1 MKKKKYALLLLMS
14 LTMVFLTSCAD
25 KKNGNGS
32 DEPSVPDEKYEQPVT
47 HVYSDTEGSEG
58 TVKELR
64 TDGTVV
70 LDAATVKSAPQK
82 GEIIVS
88 GVTDA
93 APEGFLYHVEGVQ
106 QSGGNIIVTT
116 SPATLNEVLPDNHL
130 EQPLEFSLAD
140 DETNAQAAPGVD
152 ASGGINLKK
161 QFELLHYNANLS
173 LNYPLSGKV
182 SFSKFEKSEYVKVS
196 GKVDMSLGGSFIW
209 DCKNNVPER
218 CGVTLNGSIG
228 AKINMEAAVKV
239 EPKDV
244 EKLRWKFPYETKLKP
259 ITFMAGY
266 VPVVIVPTVQYYVGV
281 MSSSGKIYAKWKL
294 LDFDALGFDA
304 RLIWSNQGSATGG
317 HWDYGFTPKT
327 DFGNKE
333 FREYLVD
340 MLNAEVG
347 LSGEVKLAVWPY
359 LRFKLYNAE
368 SVSAAVGIAGYA
380 GLSGEIGW
388 KYDANYFTWDDLDIM
403 DDVSLSAGIAVP
415 LEGKFEFNVFG
426 KKIGGTLTQDLNVL
440 DVPLVQGATFFP
452 VFNDFFMTPVEDA
465 NTEQNVHVRAQK
477 GATNFTVFSS
487 WVSDYGFA
495 YAKVEKDANG
505 NDNHNRN
512 WQFVSLKSNYGT
524 ANTAYMIETDIPTS
538 GLAGNATYEVRP
550 YSIIKVGSL
559 QRVCFRN
566 GGKFKTGNAPGN
578 GVIVDVTGIVL

>member
-1 MKKKKYALLLLMS
+1 MKVKKYAMLLMLS
-14 LTMVFLTSCAD
+14 AAALLWSSCSKD
-25 KKNGNGS
+25 SGG
-32 DEPSVPDEKYEQPVT
+32 DEPAPPEQEYVQPVT
-47 HVYSDTEGSEG
+47 HVYSDDSSTEAI
-58 TVKELR
+58 VKEVR
-64 TDGTVV
+64 ADGTVV
-70 LDAATVKSAPQK
+70 LDAATAKKIPQV

-93 APEGFLYHVEGVQ
+93 APEGFLYHVESVQ
-106 QSGGNIIVTT
+106 QSGGNVTIKT

-140 DETNAQAAPGVD
+140 DETNAQAAPGVT

-161 QFELLHYNANLS
+161 QFELLHYSANLS

-182 SFSKFEKSEYVKVS
+182 SFSKFEKSEYVKVG

-209 DCKNNVPER
+209 ECKNNVPQR
-218 CGVTLNGSIG
+218 CGMTLNGSIG

-244 EKLRWKFPYETKLKP
+244 DKLRWKFPYETRLKP

-304 RLIWSNQGSATGG
+304 RLIWSNQTSVTGG

-333 FREYLVD
+333 WKEYLVD

-359 LRFKLYNAE
+359 LRFKLYNYE
-368 SVSAAVGIAGYA
+368 GSSVAMGIAGYA

-388 KYDANYFTWDDLDIM
+388 KYDANYFTWDDFDIM
-403 DDVSLSAGIAVP
+403 DNASLSAGIAVP
-415 LEGKFEFNVFG
+415 LEGKLQFNVFG
-426 KKIGGTLTQDLNVL
+426 KKIGGTLTHDLDILN
-440 DVPLVQGATFFP
+440 VPLVQGATFFP
-452 VFNDFFMTPVEDA
+452 SFNDFFMTPEEDA
-465 NTEQNVHVRAQK
+465 NTSENVHVRAQK
-477 GATNFTVFSS
+477 GATNFTVFNS

-512 WQFVSLKSNYGT
+512 WQFVSLKSKYGT
-524 ANTAYMIETDIPTS
+524 ANTAYMIETDIPTRD
-538 GLAGNATYEVRP
+538 LAQNATYEVRP

-559 QRVCFRN
+559 QRVCFRK
-566 GGKFKTGNAPGN
+566 GGKFKTGNDPGN
-578 GVIVDVTGIVL
+578 GVIVDVPGTLL

>member
-1 MKKKKYALLLLMS
+1 MRTNKITYFLLLL
-14 LTMVFLTSCAD
+14 LTMVTLSSCHD
-25 KKNGNGS
+25 KKGGGS
-32 DEPSVPDEKYEQPVT
+32 DEPSIPDEKYEQPVT
-47 HVYSDTEGSEG
+47 HVYSDAENSEG
-58 TVKELR
+58 VVKEVR
-64 TDGTVV
+64 SDGTVV
-70 LDAATVKSAPQK
+70 IDAASVKAVPQK

-106 QSGGNIIVTT
+106 QSGGNIVITT
-116 SPATLNEVLPDNHL
+116 SPATLNEVLPDASI
-130 EQPLEFSLAD
+130 EEPLAFSLTD
-140 DETNAQAAPGVD
+140 DETNAQAAPQVYG
-152 ASGGINLKK
+152 SGGINLKK

-173 LNYPLSGKV
+173 LSYPLSGKV

-196 GKVDMSLGGSFIW
+196 GNVDVSLGGSFIW
-209 DCKNNVPER
+209 ECKNNVPQR
-218 CGVTLNGSIG
+218 CGMTLNGSVG

-239 EPKDV
+239 EPQDV
-244 EKLRWKFPYETKLKP
+244 DKLRWKFPYETKLKP
-259 ITFMAGY
+259 ITFFVGY
-266 VPVVIVPTVQYYVGV
+266 VPVVIVPEVEYYVGV

-304 RLIWSNQGSATGG
+304 RLIWSNQASTTGG

-333 FREYLVD
+333 WKEYLVD

-347 LSGEVKLAVWPY
+347 LSGEVKIAVWPY
-359 LRFKLYNAE
+359 LRYKLYNYTGTSLAIG
-368 SVSAAVGIAGYA
+368 VAGYA

-403 DDVSLSAGIAVP
+403 DNVSLSAGIAVP
-415 LEGKFEFNVFG
+415 LEGKLEFNVFG
-426 KKIGGTLTQDLNVL
+426 KKIGGTLTHDLDILN
-440 DVPLVQGATFFP
+440 VPLVEGATFFP

-465 NTEQNVHVRAQK
+465 NTYQDVHVRAQK
-477 GATNFTVFSS
+477 GATNFTVFNS

-512 WQFVSLKSNYGT
+512 WQFVSLKSKYGT
-524 ANTAYMIETDIPTS
+524 TNTAYMIETDIPTAD
-538 GLAGNATYEVRP
+538 LAGNATYEVRP
-550 YSIIKVGSL
+550 YSIIKVGSM
-559 QRVCFRN
+559 QRVCFRK

>member
-1 MKKKKYALLLLMS
+1 MLLMLSMTALLWS
-14 LTMVFLTSCAD
+14 SCSKD
-25 KKNGNGS
+25 SGV
-32 DEPSVPDEKYEQPVT
+32 DEPAPPEPEYVQPVT
-47 HVYSDTEGSEG
+47 HVYSDDSSTEAI
-58 TVKELR
+58 VKEVR
-64 TDGTVV
+64 ADGTVV
-70 LDAATVKSAPQK
+70 LDAATAKIIPQVC
-82 GEIIVS
+82 EIIVS

-93 APEGFLYHVEGVQ
+93 APEGFLYHVESVQ
-106 QSGGNIIVTT
+106 QSGGNVTIKT

-140 DETNAQAAPGVD
+140 DETNAQAAPGVT

-161 QFELLHYNANLS
+161 QFELLHYSANLS

-182 SFSKFEKSEYVKVS
+182 SFSKFEKSEYVKVG

-209 DCKNNVPER
+209 DCKNNVPQR

-244 EKLRWKFPYETKLKP
+244 EKLRWKFPYETRLKP

-304 RLIWSNQGSATGG
+304 RLIWSNQTSVTGG

-333 FREYLVD
+333 WKEYLVD

-359 LRFKLYNAE
+359 LRFKLYNYE
-368 SVSAAVGIAGYA
+368 GSSVAMGVAGYA

-388 KYDANYFTWDDLDIM
+388 KYDANYFTWDDFDIM
-403 DDVSLSAGIAVP
+403 DNASLSAGIAVP
-415 LEGKFEFNVFG
+415 LEGKLQFNVFG
-426 KKIGGTLTQDLNVL
+426 KKIGGTLTHDLNVL
-440 DVPLVQGATFFP
+440 NVPLVQGATFFP
-452 VFNDFFMTPVEDA
+452 SFNDFFMTPVEDA
-465 NTEQNVHVRAQK
+465 NSSENVHVRVQK
-477 GATNFTVFSS
+477 GATILTVFSS

-495 YAKVEKDANG
+495 YALVEKDGNG
-505 NDNHNRN
+505 NGNNNRN
-512 WQFVSLKSNYGT
+512 WQFVSLKSQYGSPSESF
-524 ANTAYMIETDIPTS
+524 MIETDIPTAN
-538 GLAGNATYEVRP
+538 LVGNATYEVRP
-550 YSIIKVGSL
+550 YSVISVGSM
-559 QRVCFRN
+559 QRVCFRK
-566 GGKFKTGNAPGN
+566 GGKFKTGNDPGN
-578 GVIVDVTGIVL
+578 GVIVDVPGTLL